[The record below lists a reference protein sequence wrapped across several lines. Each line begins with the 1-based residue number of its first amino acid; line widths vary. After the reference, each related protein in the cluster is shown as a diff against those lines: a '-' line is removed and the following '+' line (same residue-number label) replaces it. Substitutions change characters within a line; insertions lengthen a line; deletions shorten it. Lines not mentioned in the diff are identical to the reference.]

1 MSQQEPAR
9 VDERWLIYLILGIL
23 SIQVLLT
30 VTMAVAGAIVA
41 GSYAEKINNLN
52 ERFSEKLNSI
62 DERVETL
69 DAYWKIDSRNMFREI
84 DKLKERHDARERA
97 SN

>member
-1 MSQQEPAR
+1 MSPQEPAR

-30 VTMAVAGAIVA
+30 VTMAVVGALVVGA
-41 GSYAEKINNLN
+41 YAEKINNIEN
-52 ERFSEKLNSI
+52 
-62 DERVETL
+62 RVETL

-97 SN
+97 SDK